1 MMRPSAVALITAH
14 DDQANSRSTG
24 WIVSERVSGRAHSQ
38 YRNGCVRIV
47 GVVAQV
53 PFPRDQGE
61 LLVTCL
67 TTAWCRTSR
76 PGLDERPKDLEG
88 RPERSMHT
96 SSGGDRVI
104 RLFRV
109 ECGRADPARVLGID
123 VEVLDD
129 ERTLTSAHSK
139 DLDNAPSYVP
149 LLDIS
154 GPLQPL

>member
-1 MMRPSAVALITAH
+1 MNLQLFRIFLLNFSCVIELPARPILVYKTIRDPKLH
-14 DDQANSRSTG
+14 SR
-24 WIVSERVSGRAHSQ
+24 
-38 YRNGCVRIV
+38 Y
-47 GVVAQV
+47 
-53 PFPRDQGE
+53 F
-61 LLVTCL
+61 
-67 TTAWCRTSR
+67 
-76 PGLDERPKDLEG
+76 
-88 RPERSMHT
+88 
-96 SSGGDRVI
+96 

>member
-1 MMRPSAVALITAH
+1 MNTFFDRPSTMSNNREGPVL
-14 DDQANSRSTG
+14 SR
-24 WIVSERVSGRAHSQ
+24 I
-38 YRNGCVRIV
+38 
-47 GVVAQV
+47 GV
-53 PFPRDQGE
+53 
-61 LLVTCL
+61 
-67 TTAWCRTSR
+67 
-76 PGLDERPKDLEG
+76 
-88 RPERSMHT
+88 RSMMT
-96 SSGGDRVI
+96 VTYVLPNGVC

>member
-1 MMRPSAVALITAH
+1 MGQDWQKPLAARAV
-14 DDQANSRSTG
+14 
-24 WIVSERVSGRAHSQ
+24 
-38 YRNGCVRIV
+38 Y
-47 GVVAQV
+47 
-53 PFPRDQGE
+53 
-61 LLVTCL
+61 
-67 TTAWCRTSR
+67 
-76 PGLDERPKDLEG
+76 
-88 RPERSMHT
+88 
-96 SSGGDRVI
+96 